1 MAPETTPE
9 LDIGTR
15 KWLSLGV
22 ARELLGVNEATLRQW
37 ADNGLVRAFRT
48 PGGHRRF
55 ASEDIQSL
63 LSNTSA
69 GPAGHPASDGAAV
82 LPRIRRKVDGT
93 RPTPPAWMS
102 LFDEAGQQRMRL
114 LGRSM
119 VDLCMDAVRGPS
131 RRDLLKGATALGQE
145 YGTEI
150 SERGVSLAEAVEGFV
165 FFRHATMDAI
175 RPALQQSGHDAAVI
189 GRVWQQLG
197 RLTDEVLLGLTRA
210 YGPTPAP
217 RRGTTT

>member
-1 MAPETTPE
+1 MGA
-9 LDIGTR
+9 R
-15 KWLSLGV
+15 KWLSLGL

-55 ASEDIQSL
+55 ASDDIQAL
-63 LSNTSA
+63 LNNTSVV
-69 GPAGHPASDGAAV
+69 PAGQPGPGGAAV
-82 LPRIRRKVDGT
+82 LPRIRRRVDST
-93 RPTPPAWMS
+93 RPAPPAWMS
-102 LFDEAGQQRMRL
+102 LFDEAGQQRMRA
-114 LGRSM
+114 LGRGL

-131 RRDLLKGATALGQE
+131 RRDLLKTATALGQE
-145 YGTEI
+145 YGAEI
-150 SERGVSLAEAVEGFV
+150 SGRGVSLAEAVEGFV

-175 RPALQQSGHDAAVI
+175 KPALQQTGHDAAVI

-210 YGPTPAP
+210 YAPTHAG